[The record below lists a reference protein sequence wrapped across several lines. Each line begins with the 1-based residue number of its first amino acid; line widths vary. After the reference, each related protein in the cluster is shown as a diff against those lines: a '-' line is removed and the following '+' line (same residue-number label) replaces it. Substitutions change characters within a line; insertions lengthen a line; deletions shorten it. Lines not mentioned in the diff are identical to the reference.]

1 MDHVGGC
8 KAILRGLKK
17 RHEATGTIPVLVHT
31 VSCFASVIDTLA
43 NLVGLVP
50 SLEPVRFHF
59 IGLPSGPSHSHG
71 VGPGVLTDSAK
82 GMYAYDTIWD
92 DMNTDQLETLPDTKP
107 HRNVDLLVLAADK
120 QGASVPLCA
129 PTRS

>member
-1 MDHVGGC
+1 M
-8 KAILRGLKK
+8 RGLKK
-17 RHEATGTIPVLVHT
+17 RHEATGTVPVLVHT

-43 NLVGLVP
+43 DVVGLVT

-59 IGLPSGPSHSHG
+59 IGLPSSSSHSRG
-71 VGPGVLTDSAK
+71 VGPGVLMDFAK

-92 DMNTDQLETLPDTKP
+92 DTNPDQLETLPDTKL

-120 QGASVPLCA
+120 QGASVHLGA
-129 PTRS
+129 PVQS